1 VSFPWLTVAMLLPVV
16 GAVVVAVLPT
26 GRRDVGTPGP
36 AADPAPTGGATA
48 IGGATRRRGDELPK
62 MLALG
67 FSLATLVVVAL
78 VAIGFDPDGPRFQ
91 FTEEHDWI
99 RTFGAHYALG
109 VDGIGL
115 VLVLLTAILSPV
127 VILASWHDGDDGRWG
142 VGAFFAWMLA
152 LEGLAIGVF
161 AATDVFLFYVLFEA
175 TLIPIYFLIGGF
187 GGPRRSYAAVKFLLF
202 SLFGGLLMLA
212 AVVGLYVV
220 SADSA
225 AGPTYLLSEL
235 SRIPIDQNTG
245 RWLFVGFF
253 IAFAIKAPMVPV
265 HTWLPDAAE
274 EGSAGTSVL
283 LVSILDKI
291 GTFGMIRF
299 CLGLF
304 PEASQ
309 WATPVVLVLA
319 VVSVLYGAL
328 AAIGQR
334 SIPRLIAYTSV
345 SHFGF
350 IVLGIFVLNSYGQT
364 GSTLYMF
371 NHGLSTAALFL
382 VTGFLISRRGS
393 RLIPDFGGVEKVAP
407 VLAGIFLLA
416 GLSSLSLPGLSPFV
430 SEFLVLLGAF
440 THNWWYAA
448 FAVLGIVLSAL
459 YILLMYQRTMTGPT
473 RPEVAGFKD
482 LGVRE
487 VTALAPLLVLIVLL
501 GFYPRPLTDII
512 NPAVRD
518 TLQQV
523 GVQDPKPAV
532 PAQAGAEEET
542 TQ

>member
-1 VSFPWLTVAMLLPVV
+1 VNGFPVLTTALLLPIV
-16 GAVVVAVLPT
+16 GALVVA
-26 GRRDVGTPGP
+26 
-36 AADPAPTGGATA
+36 A
-48 IGGATRRRGDELPK
+48 LPK
-62 MLALG
+62 GGRTDLPKLVALG
-67 FSLATLVVVAL
+67 FSLVTLVVVA
-78 VAIGFDPDGPRFQ
+78 VVTVGFDPGGARFQ
-91 FTEEHDWI
+91 FSEEHEWI
-99 RTFGAHYALG
+99 RSFGAHYALG

-115 VLVLLTAILSPV
+115 TLVLLTAILSPV
-127 VILASWHDGDDGRWG
+127 VILASWNDGETGRWG
-142 VGAFFAWMLA
+142 INAFFAWMLA

-212 AVVGLYVV
+212 SVVGLYVV
-220 SADSA
+220 SAR
-225 AGPTYLLSEL
+225 AGAPTYLLDEL
-235 SRIPIDQNTG
+235 GRIPISQDVG

-253 IAFAIKAPMVPV
+253 VAFAIKAPMVPV

-274 EGSAGTSVL
+274 EGSPGTSVL

-299 CLGLF
+299 CLQLF
-304 PEASQ
+304 PEASR

-319 VVSVLYGAL
+319 VVSVLYGGL
-328 AAIGQR
+328 AAIGQK

-364 GSTLYMF
+364 GSMLYMF

-382 VTGFLISRRGS
+382 VSGFLISRRGS
-393 RLIPDFGGVEKVAP
+393 RMIPDFGGVEKVAP

-416 GLSSLSLPGLSPFV
+416 GLSSLSLPGLSPFI

-440 THNWWYAA
+440 AHNPWYAS
-448 FAVLGIVLSAL
+448 FAVLGIVLAAL
-459 YILLMYQRTMTGPT
+459 YILLMVQRTMTGPT
-473 RPEVAGFKD
+473 VPAVAGFKD
-482 LGVRE
+482 LNARE
-487 VTALAPLLVLIVLL
+487 VVSLAPLLVLIVVL
-501 GFYPRPLTDII
+501 GFFPKPLTSII
-512 NPAVRD
+512 NPAVHD
-518 TLQQV
+518 TLEQV
-523 GVQDPKPAV
+523 GVKDPSPAV
-532 PAQAGAEEET
+532 PVQAGAQET
-542 TQ
+542 SQ

>member
-16 GAVVVAVLPT
+16 GAVVVAVLPQR
-26 GRRDVGTPGP
+26 GR
-36 AADPAPTGGATA
+36 TA
-48 IGGATRRRGDELPK
+48 LPK
-62 MLALG
+62 IVALG
-67 FSLATLVVVAL
+67 VSLATLVVVAL
-78 VAIGFDPDGPRFQ
+78 IAVGFDAGGARFQ
-91 FTEEHDWI
+91 YSEEHEWI
-99 RTFGAHYALG
+99 RAFGAHYALG

-115 VLVLLTAILSPV
+115 TLVLLTAILTPV
-127 VILASWHDGDDGRWG
+127 VVLASWNDGDDGRWG
-142 VGAFFAWMLA
+142 ANAFFAWILA

-161 AATDVFLFYVLFEA
+161 SATDVFLFYVLFEA

-187 GGPRRSYAAVKFLLF
+187 GGLRRSYAAVKFLLF

-212 AVVGLYVV
+212 SVVGLYVV
-220 SADSA
+220 SAR
-225 AGPTYLLSEL
+225 AGTPTYLLSEL
-235 SRIPIDQNTG
+235 SQVQMDQTTA

-253 IAFAIKAPMVPV
+253 VAFAIKAPMVPV

-274 EGSAGTSVL
+274 QGSPGTSVL

-299 CLGLF
+299 CLQLF
-304 PEASQ
+304 PEASR

-328 AAIGQR
+328 AAIGQK

-364 GSTLYMF
+364 GSMLYMF

-382 VTGFLISRRGS
+382 VSGFLISRRGS

-416 GLSSLSLPGLSPFV
+416 GLSSLSLPGLSPFI

-440 THNWWYAA
+440 AKDWWWGVAA
-448 FAVLGIVLSAL
+448 VFGIVLSAL
-459 YILLMYQRTMTGPT
+459 YILLMIQRTMTGPT
-473 RPEVAGFKD
+473 GPEVARFKD
-482 LGVRE
+482 LNVRE

-501 GFYPRPLTDII
+501 GFYPKPLTTII
-512 NPAVRD
+512 NPAVAD

-523 GVQDPKPAV
+523 GVTDPKPDV
-532 PAQAGAEEET
+532 PASAGAEEES
-542 TQ
+542 Q

>member
-1 VSFPWLTVAMLLPVV
+1 MNGVPWLTTALALPIVGSIVVTLLP
-16 GAVVVAVLPT
+16 GARGGL
-26 GRRDVGTPGP
+26 GRR
-36 AADPAPTGGATA
+36 AA
-48 IGGATRRRGDELPK
+48 LPK
-62 MLALG
+62 VVALG
-67 FSLATLVVVAL
+67 FSLVTLVVVAG
-78 VAIGFDPDGPRFQ
+78 VAIGFDPTGARFQ
-91 FTEEHDWI
+91 FTEDHEWI
-99 RTFGAHYALG
+99 RVFGAHYALG

-115 VLVLLTAILSPV
+115 TLVLLTAILSPV
-127 VILASWHDGDDGRWG
+127 VILASWHDGDGGRWG
-142 VGAFFAWMLA
+142 AGAFFAWMLA

-187 GGPRRSYAAVKFLLF
+187 GGARRSYAAVKFLLF

-212 AVVGLYVV
+212 SVVGLYVV
-220 SADSA
+220 SAR
-225 AGPTYLLSEL
+225 AGQPTYLLSEL
-235 SRIPIDQNTG
+235 SKVPMDQNTA

-253 IAFAIKAPMVPV
+253 VAFAIKAPMVPV

-274 EGSAGTSVL
+274 EGSPGTSVL

-299 CLGLF
+299 CLQLF
-304 PEASQ
+304 PEASR

-319 VVSVLYGAL
+319 VVSVLYGAV
-328 AAIGQR
+328 AAIGQK

-350 IVLGIFVLNSYGQT
+350 IVLGIFVLNSYGQS

-382 VTGFLISRRGS
+382 VTGFLIQRRGS

-407 VLAGIFLLA
+407 VLAGIFLVA
-416 GLSSLSLPGLSPFV
+416 GLSSLSLPGLGPFV

-440 THNWWYAA
+440 AHAWWWGTA
-448 FAVLGIVLSAL
+448 AVLGIVLAAL
-459 YILLMYQRTMTGPT
+459 YILLMYQRTMTGLP
-473 RPEVAGFKD
+473 RPEILAMKD
-482 LGVRE
+482 LNARE
-487 VTALAPLLVLIVLL
+487 VASLAPLLVLIVVL
-501 GFYPRPLTDII
+501 GFFPKPLTSII
-512 NPAVRD
+512 NPAVAD

-523 GVQDPKPAV
+523 GVHDPKPAV
-532 PAQAGAEEET
+532 PAQAGAQESGK
-542 TQ
+542 